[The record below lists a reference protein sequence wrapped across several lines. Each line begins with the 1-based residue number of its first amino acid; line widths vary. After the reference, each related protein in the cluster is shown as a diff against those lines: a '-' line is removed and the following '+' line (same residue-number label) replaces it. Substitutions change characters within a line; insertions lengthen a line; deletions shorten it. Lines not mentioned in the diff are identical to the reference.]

1 MEKIFFE
8 VAKILQDRC
17 STKDYNYLSRQDK
30 LSIKN
35 NYLSLLVII
44 AMGLNE
50 YRKAEVKNIETLEI
64 VGLKQKKMSL

>member
-1 MEKIFFE
+1 MHG
-8 VAKILQDRC
+8 
-17 STKDYNYLSRQDK
+17 SHLSKQEK

-50 YRKAEVKNIETLEI
+50 YRKA
-64 VGLKQKKMSL
+64 